1 MEKNRMAKKGT
12 IMVVSGELD
21 RVHTA
26 FLIATGFAALGMEM
40 KMWFVFWGH
49 NCLKKRR
56 GLFTRRRRPAPAREG
71 TYRNLDTDNLL
82 QQVAEL
88 FNRGGAEHLP
98 LSQQNLMGLGPALIR
113 KMMKKKNIP
122 TLKELIADADDL
134 GVKFI
139 LCQICVDVLG
149 LNIDDLIIPQVEVK
163 GVSTYMQDTMEAHVN
178 LFI

>member
-1 MEKNRMAKKGT
+1 MAKKGT
-12 IMVVSGELD
+12 IMIMSGEMD

-26 FLIATGFAALGMEM
+26 FLIATGFAALGVEM
-40 KMWFVFWGH
+40 KMWFVLWGH

-56 GLFTRRRRPAPAREG
+56 GLFAWRRKPEPAREG
-71 TYRNLDTDNLL
+71 TYRNLDTDNYLQPMVELL
-82 QQVAEL
+82 
-88 FNRGGAEHLP
+88 NRGGADHLP
-98 LSQQNLMGLGPALIR
+98 LSQLNLMGLGPALFR

-139 LCQICVDVLG
+139 LCQICVDALG
-149 LNIDDLIIPQVEVK
+149 LSVDDLIVPHVEVK
-163 GVSTYMQDTMEAHVN
+163 GVAAYMQDTMEAHVN